1 MAVNVYDGVSWGMVW
16 SMPLLCCFL
25 MRIFAQG
32 NWSEPEAKRDFCCFF
47 QKASVASGCYLLI
60 LLLAIFLYF
69 RPMNFS
75 GMRQLNLVPFS
86 QILRYIQAFREGNP
100 DGMKLFFSDV
110 IFFIPIGF
118 FLSAL
123 TPAWR
128 LWKRLLV
135 PLALVVVI
143 EAFQYT
149 LNTGVADVDGVICS
163 MAGFGLGGFV
173 KYLLDRIRRSVTKG
187 KEAKI
192 CYVWE
197 SQRRERRKG
206 KTADQAQEPAK
217 E

>member
-1 MAVNVYDGVSWGMVW
+1 
-16 SMPLLCCFL
+16 
-25 MRIFAQG
+25 
-32 NWSEPEAKRDFCCFF
+32 
-47 QKASVASGCYLLI
+47 
-60 LLLAIFLYF
+60 
-69 RPMNFS
+69 MNFS

-149 LNTGVADVDGVICS
+149 LNLSLIH
-163 MAGFGLGGFV
+163 
-173 KYLLDRIRRSVTKG
+173 I
-187 KEAKI
+187 
-192 CYVWE
+192 W
-197 SQRRERRKG
+197 
-206 KTADQAQEPAK
+206 
-217 E
+217 

>member
-1 MAVNVYDGVSWGMVW
+1 
-16 SMPLLCCFL
+16 
-25 MRIFAQG
+25 
-32 NWSEPEAKRDFCCFF
+32 
-47 QKASVASGCYLLI
+47 VASGCYLLI

-128 LWKRLLV
+128 LWKRLL
-135 PLALVVVI
+135 
-143 EAFQYT
+143 
-149 LNTGVADVDGVICS
+149 G
-163 MAGFGLGGFV
+163 GLF
-173 KYLLDRIRRSVTKG
+173 S
-187 KEAKI
+187 
-192 CYVWE
+192 
-197 SQRRERRKG
+197 
-206 KTADQAQEPAK
+206 
-217 E
+217 

>member
-1 MAVNVYDGVSWGMVW
+1 
-16 SMPLLCCFL
+16 
-25 MRIFAQG
+25 
-32 NWSEPEAKRDFCCFF
+32 
-47 QKASVASGCYLLI
+47 
-60 LLLAIFLYF
+60 
-69 RPMNFS
+69 
-75 GMRQLNLVPFS
+75 
-86 QILRYIQAFREGNP
+86 
-100 DGMKLFFSDV
+100 MKLFFSDV

-135 PLALVVVI
+135 PLALVVLI

-149 LNTGVADVDGVICS
+149 LNTGVADVDDVICS
-163 MAGFGLGGFV
+163 MAGFGLGCFV

-206 KTADQAQEPAK
+206 KTADQAQEAAK